1 MATFQIFTG
10 TYWISFQSQLFRVV
24 QELPPGK
31 TLIQCGVQN
40 IFLYFS
46 IRREFTRVSE
56 IFHKVPG

>member
-1 MATFQIFTG
+1 MDTFQIFTG

-40 IFLYFS
+40 FFLDFS
-46 IRREFTRVSE
+46 IRGEFTRFSA
-56 IFHKVPG
+56 IFHIVPG